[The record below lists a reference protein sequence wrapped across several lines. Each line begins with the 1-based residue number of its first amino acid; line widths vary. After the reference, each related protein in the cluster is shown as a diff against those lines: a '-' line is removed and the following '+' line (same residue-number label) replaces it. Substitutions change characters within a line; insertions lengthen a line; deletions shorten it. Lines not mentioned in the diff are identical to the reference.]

1 MRVKL
6 FLTLLASASLP
17 ALAQQAATVT
27 GVITDAD
34 TGAPIPG
41 AVVSIPS
48 QGISV
53 TTGPAGDYRISN
65 SRPGEVML
73 QVTAPGYL
81 DGAVQTLV
89 YDGSN
94 QGVDC
99 VMILDDNTSAYLAEG
114 ANDLFFD
121 ESFLDDDA
129 EGSGGQSISALTGTS
144 DDIFYKF
151 TRFGYQPLYSNY
163 RGLNSSAA
171 ETYINGMPMND
182 LIRGGFSFSQLG
194 GMTSRAFRNNTATT
208 GLGAASYGFSGL
220 GGSQNFN
227 TITENYSPGF
237 NGLVSYTN
245 SNYYARAMATYSTG
259 LNKNGLALTVSAI
272 GRYSDEGIVDGTYY
286 NSGGYFISLEKV
298 FNPHHSLTLTTWGA
312 PTEQA
317 NSRATVQE
325 AFDLTG
331 DNLYNPSWGWQ
342 SGKKRSDNIRRRFD
356 PTVMLNWLY
365 KDEKTTLN
373 TGVAFRWLNFARTR
387 LTYNQ
392 GNDPKPDYYQSLPS
406 YWEFN
411 REVPGMAEYYTDLWE
426 HDSSVRQINWDEF
439 YRVNA
444 LNNALNEGKPEEER
458 KGSTYM
464 QQWEHSNQFNFI
476 VNSLLNRRLTDNM
489 TLQAGVT
496 FNYTKYHDYMTVK
509 DLLGG
514 EYWLDIN
521 TFADRDI
528 NNPLASADIMQ
539 NDLDNPNRRV
549 GKGDVFGHDYD
560 ITAMKVQG
568 FVQNQI
574 NTSHWDVNYG
584 LQISYEQF
592 SRFGHMRNGR
602 APQNSKGRSAI
613 QRFDDAAVK
622 AGATYKLNGRNYF
635 TLRAQYGTEAP
646 LIKDVYISPRI
657 SDELVDGTK
666 SSRTFAADF
675 SYNWNYRRFRG
686 SIGVFYV
693 NTTGAMERRGFYDEE
708 LRSFVNYAVTGVHR
722 QNKGV
727 ELGMSYKILPSL
739 TATFA
744 GTYARYQYKN
754 NPTGTRMSENS
765 LFDPIQTTVYLK
777 DHISVSTPQ
786 TAFNIG
792 LDWAAPHSW
801 YVGVNA
807 SYLADYYVALA
818 YPYHE
823 TLPNVWQ
830 KANTVEEAE
839 QIVKDFSTQPKLANN
854 WVLNASLGKSFRFA
868 YKYYLNLN
876 LSVSNV
882 LNNKNLVTNAYQQLR
897 VDTRNYNADAF
908 PYRLQYAQGI
918 KVYFNVG
925 FRF

>member
-6 FLTLLASASLP
+6 FLTLLASASVP
-17 ALAQQAATVT
+17 MLAQQAATVT

-65 SRPGEVML
+65 SRPGEVVL
-73 QVTAPGYL
+73 SVTAPGYL

-99 VMILDDNTSAYLAEG
+99 VMILDDNTSAYLSEG
-114 ANDLFFD
+114 ANDLLFD
-121 ESFLDDDA
+121 ESFIDDDT
-129 EGSGGQSISALTGTS
+129 EGSGQSISALTGSS
-144 DDIFYKF
+144 DDVYYKF
-151 TRFGYQPLYSNY
+151 TRFGYKPLYSNY
-163 RGLNSSAA
+163 RGLNSSAS

-194 GMTSRAFRNNTATT
+194 GMTSRAFRNNTTTT

-220 GGSQNFN
+220 GGSQNIN

-237 NGLVSYTN
+237 NALVSYTN
-245 SNYYARAMATYSTG
+245 ANYYARAMATYSTG
-259 LNKNGLALTVSAI
+259 LNANGLALTVSAI

-298 FNPHHSLTLTTWGA
+298 FNPHHSITLTTWGA

-317 NSRATVQE
+317 NSRAAVQE
-325 AFDLTG
+325 VFDLTG

-342 SGKKRSDNIRRRFD
+342 SGKKRSDNIRKRFD

-373 TGVAFRWLNFARTR
+373 TGVAVRWLNFARTR
-387 LTYNQ
+387 VTYNQ
-392 GNDPKPDYYQSLPS
+392 GNDPKPDYYKNLPS
-406 YWEFN
+406 YWLTNAET
-411 REVPGMAEYYTDLWE
+411 PGMADYYTELWR
-426 HDSSVRQINWDEF
+426 DNIGGVRQINWDEF
-439 YRVNA
+439 YEVNA
-444 LNNALNEGKPEEER
+444 VNNALNQGKPEEDR
-458 KGSTYM
+458 VGSTYM

-476 VNSLLNRRLTDNM
+476 ANSVLNRRLTDHM

-496 FNYTKYHDYMTVK
+496 FNFTKYHDYMTVK

-528 NNPLASADIMQ
+528 NNPLASVNIMQ
-539 NDLDNPNRRV
+539 NDLDDPNRRV
-549 GKGDVFGHDYD
+549 GVGDVFGHDYD
-560 ITAMKVQG
+560 ITALKAQA

-574 NTSHWDVNYG
+574 NTTHWDVNYG
-584 LQISYEQF
+584 LQVSYEQF
-592 SRFGHMRNGR
+592 FRFGHMRNGR
-602 APQNSKGRSAI
+602 APENSKGKSDT

-622 AGATYKLNGRNYF
+622 VGATYKLNGRNYF

-657 SDELVDGTK
+657 SDDVVSGLT
-666 SSRTFAADF
+666 SARTFAADF
-675 SYNWNYRRFRG
+675 AYNWNYRRFRG
-686 SIGVFYV
+686 SVGVFFV
-693 NTTGAMERRGFYDEE
+693 NTTDAMERRGFYDET
-708 LRSFVNYAVTGVHR
+708 LNSYVNYAVTGVHR

-754 NPTGTRMSENS
+754 NPQGTRMSENG
-765 LFDPIQTTVYLK
+765 LFDPTTKTVYLK
-777 DHISVSTPQ
+777 NYYSVSTPQ

-792 LDWAAPHSW
+792 LDWAAPKSW
-801 YVGVNA
+801 YLNVNA
-807 SYLADYYVALA
+807 SWLADYYVSLA

-823 TLPNVWQ
+823 TFEGVWES
-830 KANTVEEAE
+830 AGSVAEAE
-839 QIVKDFSTQPKLANN
+839 KIQKDFARQPKLANN
-854 WVLNASLGKSFRFA
+854 WVLNASIGKSFRFA

-876 LSVSNV
+876 LSVSNI
-882 LNNKNLVTNAYQQLR
+882 LNNRNLVTNAYQQLR
-897 VDTRNYNADAF
+897 VDTRNYNANAY
-908 PYRLQYAQGI
+908 PYRLQYAQGTN
-918 KVYFNVG
+918 VYFNVG